1 MQNTL
6 GDLNNHLF
14 AEIERLSEEDLKGE
28 DLKEE
33 IKRADTIAKIGS
45 NIIENANLVL
55 RATSLMLIPRSVLS
69 RVNLSGILTEHQVI
83 NKSLLLVE
91 TLKDTARKRKN
102 NDRTD

>member
-33 IKRADTIAKIGS
+33 IKRADAIAKIGS

-55 RATSLMLIPRSVLS
+55 RATSLMYEY
-69 RVNLSGILTEHQVI
+69 GFGDEMT
-83 NKSLLLVE
+83 
-91 TLKDTARKRKN
+91 TLPKMLEFKDGGKTS
-102 NDRTD
+102 